1 MPSNHLILCYPFSSC
16 LQSFPASRSFKN
28 KISSICKYVFCVQ
41 SIIFC
46 FFVTLQ
52 LKLFK
57 VSNHPLDDHPLD
69 FFLTLCFGITTMQ
82 CAQGLNSGLYN
93 YSPWPHT
100 LGSKASPACLYLWGD
115 DQRERSK
122 TPWLCR
128 HLICLTFWL
137 PGCCVPDI
145 FYVFW
150 CIEELTCFLSDKKEN
165 SHLPCILS
173 SPQSRLSQQPLGRE
187 RAGGSQREESGKEE
201 VASGYKQLPQ
211 WLLHCSFQTNPVF
224 RWIYKLTTYGVNSLA
239 SWHMSIF
246 SYSICTK

>member
-1 MPSNHLILCYPFSSC
+1 MTSRHSVQFSSVQSLSRVWFFVTPWTAAHQASLSITNSRSLLKLESIELVMPSNHLILCYPFSSC

-150 CIEELTCFLSDKKEN
+150 CIEELTCFLSDKKREF
-165 SHLPCILS
+165 
-173 SPQSRLSQQPLGRE
+173 SP
-187 RAGGSQREESGKEE
+187 
-201 VASGYKQLPQ
+201 
-211 WLLHCSFQTNPVF
+211 
-224 RWIYKLTTYGVNSLA
+224 SLYP
-239 SWHMSIF
+239 F
-246 SYSICTK
+246 

>member
-1 MPSNHLILCYPFSSC
+1 MTSRHSVQFSSVQSLSRIQLFATPWTAAYQASLSITNSQSLLELESIELVMLSNHLILYRPFSSC
-16 LQSFPASRSFKN
+16 LQSSPAPRSFKN
-28 KISSICKYVFCVQ
+28 KIKCICKYVFCVQ

-52 LKLFK
+52 CKLFE

-115 DQRERSK
+115 DQLERSK
-122 TPWLCR
+122 TPWLNR

-145 FYVFW
+145 CYVFW
-150 CIEELTCFLSDKKEN
+150 CIEELACFLSD
-165 SHLPCILS
+165 
-173 SPQSRLSQQPLGRE
+173 
-187 RAGGSQREESGKEE
+187 
-201 VASGYKQLPQ
+201 
-211 WLLHCSFQTNPVF
+211 
-224 RWIYKLTTYGVNSLA
+224 
-239 SWHMSIF
+239 
-246 SYSICTK
+246 